1 MAQTKAKP
9 VTRAGETRLHEA
21 LARYG
26 MLPIQ
31 GQHDIPSIA
40 DLLEGAPIRT
50 RGFSWDYVPAWDM
63 SEALAADD
71 DKVLLKLFRGGN
83 TLVTSR
89 HWPAV
94 QVLARENVRL
104 VSAGEGGQKWQEFLQ
119 VVSENPGLPGAS
131 VKIALGLDGDV
142 GRREF
147 QRTKTLLER
156 VCVIWGEEQTEAE
169 SHSHDLLWYPWD
181 YGKVSKAMAEKADL
195 PSLADAERELVS
207 TVAPASLL
215 SAGQRRN
222 LFPVLRFVS
231 EAGN

>member
-1 MAQTKAKP
+1 MAEKKAKP
-9 VTRAGETRLHEA
+9 VSRAGEARLDEA
-21 LARYG
+21 LTHYG

-40 DLLEGAPIRT
+40 DLLEGAPIKT

-94 QVLARENVRL
+94 QVLAEENVRR
-104 VSAGEGGQKWQEFLQ
+104 VSSGGGGQQWQDFLQ
-119 VVSENPGLPGAS
+119 VVSENPGLAGAS

-142 GRREF
+142 GRRAF
-147 QRTKTLLER
+147 QRIKTFLER
-156 VCVIWGEEQTEAE
+156 LCVVWGEEQTETE
-169 SHSHDLLWYPWD
+169 SHTHDLLWYPWD
-181 YGKVSKAMAEKADL
+181 YGKVSKAMVEKTDL
-195 PSLADAERELVS
+195 PSLADAERELVA
-207 TVAPASLL
+207 TVTAASQL
-215 SAGQRRN
+215 SARHRLS
-222 LFPVLRFVS
+222 LFPVLKFVS
-231 EAGN
+231 RAGN

>member
-9 VTRAGETRLHEA
+9 VTRAGRARLHEA

-89 HWPAV
+89 RWPAV
-94 QVLARENVRL
+94 QVLAKENVRR
-104 VSAGEGGQKWQEFLQ
+104 VSAGGGGQKWQDFLG
-119 VVSENPGLPGAS
+119 VVSENPGISGAS

-142 GRREF
+142 GRRAF
-147 QRTKTLLER
+147 QRSKTLLER
-156 VCVIWGEEQTEAE
+156 LCVVWGEEQTEAE
-169 SHSHDLLWYPWD
+169 SHTHDLLWYPWD
-181 YGKVSKAMAEKADL
+181 YGKVSKAIAERADL

-207 TVAPASLL
+207 SVVPASQL
-215 SAGQRRN
+215 SARQRRS
-222 LFPVLRFVS
+222 LFPVLKFVS
-231 EAGN
+231 QAGN